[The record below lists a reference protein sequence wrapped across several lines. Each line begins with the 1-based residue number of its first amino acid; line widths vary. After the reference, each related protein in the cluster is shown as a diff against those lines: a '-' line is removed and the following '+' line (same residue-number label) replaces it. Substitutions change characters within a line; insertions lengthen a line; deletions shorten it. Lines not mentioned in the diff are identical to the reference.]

1 MQNDML
7 ATASRLLIWAI
18 MGFII
23 IGQQACMYLL
33 CRNLKA
39 QLKMIEILIINTVS
53 TRIALKLFQHFVFG
67 PFSLF

>member
-1 MQNDML
+1 MTCWL
-7 ATASRLLIWAI
+7 KASRLFIWAI

-23 IGQQACMYLL
+23 IGLQACMYLL

-39 QLKMIEILIINTVS
+39 QLKVIGILIINTVS
-53 TRIALKLFQHFVFG
+53 ARTALKLFQRLVSG